1 MFTETSLPP
10 TGIEIS
16 GRNYIK
22 QGETINLQCNAT
34 MVDISSDNLEWL
46 KDGRPL
52 MGEVEQARVQI
63 FTSVSLSSQLIGSIS
78 STLEISQSR
87 VGDSGM
93 YVCRSTER
101 SQLAGVSLEVKPG
114 RCSSQLR
121 FRGVRRAWKFSQ
133 VNVGVSHDLGRLGVG
148 PGGVGLG
155 G

>member
-1 MFTETSLPP
+1 
-10 TGIEIS
+10 
-16 GRNYIK
+16 
-22 QGETINLQCNAT
+22 

-114 RCSSQLR
+114 RYSSQLR
-121 FRGVRRAWKFSQ
+121 FGEK
-133 VNVGVSHDLGRLGVG
+133 
-148 PGGVGLG
+148 GGL
-155 G
+155 